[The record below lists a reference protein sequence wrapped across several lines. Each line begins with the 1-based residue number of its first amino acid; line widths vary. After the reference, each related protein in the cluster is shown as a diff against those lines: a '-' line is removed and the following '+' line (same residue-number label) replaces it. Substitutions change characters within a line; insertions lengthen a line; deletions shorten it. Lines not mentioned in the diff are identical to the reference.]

1 MKQREKVVLCGKE
14 YALQTED
21 APSYVYQLAKTLEKR
36 ISDITENNPRV
47 SAHSAVMMVAL
58 STMDELTK
66 ANNSVEV
73 IRSQVKEYV
82 DEAGKAR
89 LERDAALREI
99 DVLKAKIEQLENLN
113 KLKDLKETIQADEA
127 GRKKKK
133 QAQAADSAEAEPA
146 EAAAPEAADGE
157 QLPLTDTE
165 A

>member
-1 MKQREKVVLCGKE
+1 MKQRVKVVLCGKE

-21 APSYVYQLAKTLEKR
+21 APSYVYQLAKNLEKR

-113 KLKDLKETIQADEA
+113 KLKSLSESIQPGEP
-127 GRKKKK
+127 KKAPK
-133 QAQAADSAEAEPA
+133 P
-146 EAAAPEAADGE
+146 EAAASDADAENGEEQLSLTQPEA
-157 QLPLTDTE
+157 
-165 A
+165 

>member
-1 MKQREKVVLCGKE
+1 MKQRVTVVLCGKE

-21 APSYVYQLAKTLEKR
+21 APSYVYQLAKNLEKR

-73 IRSQVKEYV
+73 IRTQVKEYV

-113 KLKDLKETIQADEA
+113 KLKSLKDSIQSGESAQ
-127 GRKKKK
+127 KKAPK
-133 QAQAADSAEAEPA
+133 QDAAEPA
-146 EAAAPEAADGE
+146 ADAPAEEQLSLTQPEA
-157 QLPLTDTE
+157 
-165 A
+165 

>member
-1 MKQREKVVLCGKE
+1 MKQRVKVVLCGKE

-21 APSYVYQLAKTLEKR
+21 APSYVYQLAKNLEKR
-36 ISDITENNPRV
+36 ISDITEENPRV

-113 KLKDLKETIQADEA
+113 KLKALKDSIQSDPAQ
-127 GRKKKK
+127 KKVPK
-133 QAQAADSAEAEPA
+133 QEPAAADAPA
-146 EAAAPEAADGE
+146 EDAAEEQLSLTQPEA
-157 QLPLTDTE
+157 
-165 A
+165 